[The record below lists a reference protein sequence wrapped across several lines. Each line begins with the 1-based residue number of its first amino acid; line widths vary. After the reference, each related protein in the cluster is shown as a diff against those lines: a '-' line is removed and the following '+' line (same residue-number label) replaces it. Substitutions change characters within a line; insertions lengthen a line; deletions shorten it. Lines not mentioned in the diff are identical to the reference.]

1 VEIIEL
7 ITLHLYIK
15 EEIIM
20 VQILAGE
27 KGEGKTK
34 ILIDLANESVS
45 TSDGDV
51 IYIDDDKRHIYDL
64 NHKIRFVEVSEFP
77 LANYRELI
85 GFIYG
90 IFSQNSDITKV
101 FVDGI
106 FKIVQSLGDEDLIK
120 LVTRLD
126 SMSKAYNVDFVLA
139 GNVDPADLPKEVE
152 QYIRK

>member
-1 VEIIEL
+1 
-7 ITLHLYIK
+7 
-15 EEIIM
+15 M

-106 FKIVQSLGDEDLIK
+106 FKIVQSLGNEDMIK
-120 LVTRLD
+120 LVARLD

-139 GNVDPADLPKEVE
+139 GNVDPAELPKEVE

>member
-1 VEIIEL
+1 MEIIEL

-15 EEIIM
+15 EEIIR

-106 FKIVQSLGDEDLIK
+106 FKIVQSLGNEDLIK
-120 LVTRLD
+120 LVARLD

-139 GNVDPADLPKEVE
+139 GNVDPAELPKEVE

>member
-1 VEIIEL
+1 
-7 ITLHLYIK
+7 
-15 EEIIM
+15 M

-34 ILIDLANESVS
+34 ILIDLASESVS

>member
-1 VEIIEL
+1 
-7 ITLHLYIK
+7 
-15 EEIIM
+15 M

-34 ILIDLANESVS
+34 ILIDLANESVG

-106 FKIVQSLGDEDLIK
+106 FKIVQSLGNEDLIK
-120 LVTRLD
+120 LVARLD
-126 SMSKAYNVDFVLA
+126 SMSKSYNVDFVLA
-139 GNVDPADLPKEVE
+139 GNVDPAELPKEVE

>member
-1 VEIIEL
+1 
-7 ITLHLYIK
+7 
-15 EEIIM
+15 M

-51 IYIDDDKRHIYDL
+51 I
-64 NHKIRFVEVSEFP
+64 
-77 LANYRELI
+77 
-85 GFIYG
+85 
-90 IFSQNSDITKV
+90 FSQNSDITKV

-106 FKIVQSLGDEDLIK
+106 FKIVQSLGNEDLIK
-120 LVTRLD
+120 LVARLD

-139 GNVDPADLPKEVE
+139 GNVDPAELPKEVE

>member
-1 VEIIEL
+1 
-7 ITLHLYIK
+7 
-15 EEIIM
+15 M

-106 FKIVQSLGDEDLIK
+106 FKIVHSLGNEDLIK
-120 LVTRLD
+120 LVAWLD

-139 GNVDPADLPKEVE
+139 GNVDPAELPKEVE

>member
-1 VEIIEL
+1 
-7 ITLHLYIK
+7 
-15 EEIIM
+15 M

-64 NHKIRFVEVSEFP
+64 NHMIRFVEVSEFP

-106 FKIVQSLGDEDLIK
+106 FKIVQSLGNEDLIK
-120 LVTRLD
+120 LVARLD

-139 GNVDPADLPKEVE
+139 GNVDPAELPKEVE

>member
-1 VEIIEL
+1 
-7 ITLHLYIK
+7 
-15 EEIIM
+15 M

-139 GNVDPADLPKEVE
+139 GNVDPAELPKEVE

>member
-1 VEIIEL
+1 
-7 ITLHLYIK
+7 
-15 EEIIM
+15 M

-152 QYIRK
+152 QYLL

>member
-1 VEIIEL
+1 
-7 ITLHLYIK
+7 
-15 EEIIM
+15 M

>member
-1 VEIIEL
+1 
-7 ITLHLYIK
+7 
-15 EEIIM
+15 M

-126 SMSKAYNVDFVLA
+126 SMSKAYKVDFVLA

>member
-1 VEIIEL
+1 
-7 ITLHLYIK
+7 
-15 EEIIM
+15 M

-106 FKIVQSLGDEDLIK
+106 FKNDQSLGNEDMIK
-120 LVTRLD
+120 LVARLD
-126 SMSKAYNVDFVLA
+126 SVSKAYNVDFVLA
-139 GNVDPADLPKEVE
+139 GNVDPAELPKEVE

>member
-1 VEIIEL
+1 
-7 ITLHLYIK
+7 
-15 EEIIM
+15 M

-34 ILIDLANESVS
+34 ILIDLANESVG

-106 FKIVQSLGDEDLIK
+106 FKIVQSLGNEDLIK

-126 SMSKAYNVDFVLA
+126 SMSKSYNVDFVLA
-139 GNVDPADLPKEVE
+139 GNVDPAELPKEVE

>member
-1 VEIIEL
+1 
-7 ITLHLYIK
+7 
-15 EEIIM
+15 M

-152 QYIRK
+152 QYIIK

>member
-1 VEIIEL
+1 
-7 ITLHLYIK
+7 
-15 EEIIM
+15 M

-45 TSDGDV
+45 TSDGDVIYGDV

-126 SMSKAYNVDFVLA
+126 SMSKAYNVGFVLA

>member
-1 VEIIEL
+1 
-7 ITLHLYIK
+7 
-15 EEIIM
+15 M

-34 ILIDLANESVS
+34 ILIDLANEGVS

-106 FKIVQSLGDEDLIK
+106 FKIVQSLGNEDLIK
-120 LVTRLD
+120 LVARLD

-139 GNVDPADLPKEVE
+139 GNVDPAELPKEVE

>member
-1 VEIIEL
+1 
-7 ITLHLYIK
+7 
-15 EEIIM
+15 M

-126 SMSKAYNVDFVLA
+126 SMSKAYHVDFVLA

>member
-1 VEIIEL
+1 
-7 ITLHLYIK
+7 
-15 EEIIM
+15 M

-77 LANYRELI
+77 LATNRELI

-106 FKIVQSLGDEDLIK
+106 FKIVQSLGNEDLIK

-139 GNVDPADLPKEVE
+139 GNVDPAELPKEVE

>member
-1 VEIIEL
+1 
-7 ITLHLYIK
+7 
-15 EEIIM
+15 M

-106 FKIVQSLGDEDLIK
+106 FKIIQSLGNEDLIK

-139 GNVDPADLPKEVE
+139 GNVDPAELPKEVE

>member
-1 VEIIEL
+1 
-7 ITLHLYIK
+7 
-15 EEIIM
+15 M

-51 IYIDDDKRHIYDL
+51 IYIDDDKRHIYDP

>member
-1 VEIIEL
+1 
-7 ITLHLYIK
+7 
-15 EEIIM
+15 M

-34 ILIDLANESVS
+34 ILIDLANDSVS

-106 FKIVQSLGDEDLIK
+106 FKIVQSLGNEDLIK
-120 LVTRLD
+120 LVARLD

-139 GNVDPADLPKEVE
+139 GNVDPAELPKEVE

>member
-1 VEIIEL
+1 MEL

-51 IYIDDDKRHIYDL
+51 IYIDD
-64 NHKIRFVEVSEFP
+64 
-77 LANYRELI
+77 
-85 GFIYG
+85 
-90 IFSQNSDITKV
+90 
-101 FVDGI
+101 
-106 FKIVQSLGDEDLIK
+106 
-120 LVTRLD
+120 
-126 SMSKAYNVDFVLA
+126 
-139 GNVDPADLPKEVE
+139 
-152 QYIRK
+152 

>member
-1 VEIIEL
+1 
-7 ITLHLYIK
+7 
-15 EEIIM
+15 M

-106 FKIVQSLGDEDLIK
+106 FKIVQTLGNEDLIK
-120 LVTRLD
+120 LVARLD

-139 GNVDPADLPKEVE
+139 GNVDPAELPKEVE

>member
-1 VEIIEL
+1 
-7 ITLHLYIK
+7 
-15 EEIIM
+15 M

-77 LANYRELI
+77 LANSRALI

>member
-1 VEIIEL
+1 
-7 ITLHLYIK
+7 
-15 EEIIM
+15 M

-45 TSDGDV
+45 TSDGNV

>member
-1 VEIIEL
+1 
-7 ITLHLYIK
+7 
-15 EEIIM
+15 M

-34 ILIDLANESVS
+34 ILIDLANESIS

-106 FKIVQSLGDEDLIK
+106 FKIVQSLGNEDLIK
-120 LVTRLD
+120 LVARLD

-139 GNVDPADLPKEVE
+139 GNVDPAELPKEVE

>member
-1 VEIIEL
+1 MNSTRE
-7 ITLHLYIK
+7 YN
-15 EEIIM
+15 
-20 VQILAGE
+20 
-27 KGEGKTK
+27 
-34 ILIDLANESVS
+34 NESIKSLKDEDRVRLRPAVIFG
-45 TSDGDV
+45 SDGDV

-106 FKIVQSLGDEDLIK
+106 FKIVQSLGNEDLIK
-120 LVTRLD
+120 LVARLD

-139 GNVDPADLPKEVE
+139 GNVDPAELPKEVE

>member
-1 VEIIEL
+1 
-7 ITLHLYIK
+7 
-15 EEIIM
+15 M

-106 FKIVQSLGDEDLIK
+106 FKIVQSLGNEDLIK
-120 LVTRLD
+120 LVTSLD

-139 GNVDPADLPKEVE
+139 GNVDPAELPKEVE

>member
-1 VEIIEL
+1 
-7 ITLHLYIK
+7 
-15 EEIIM
+15 M
-20 VQILAGE
+20 AAILAGK

-34 ILIDLANESVS
+34 TLIDLANESVS

-106 FKIVQSLGDEDLIK
+106 FKIVQSLGNEDLIK
-120 LVTRLD
+120 LVARLD

-139 GNVDPADLPKEVE
+139 GNVDPAELPKEVE

>member
-1 VEIIEL
+1 
-7 ITLHLYIK
+7 
-15 EEIIM
+15 M

-106 FKIVQSLGDEDLIK
+106 FKIVQSLGNEDLIK
-120 LVTRLD
+120 LVARLD

-139 GNVDPADLPKEVE
+139 GNVAPAELPKEVE

>member
-1 VEIIEL
+1 
-7 ITLHLYIK
+7 
-15 EEIIM
+15 M

-64 NHKIRFVEVSEFP
+64 NHKIRFVEVSECP

-106 FKIVQSLGDEDLIK
+106 FKIVQSLGNEDLIK
-120 LVTRLD
+120 LVARLD

-139 GNVDPADLPKEVE
+139 GNVDPAELPKEVE

>member
-1 VEIIEL
+1 
-7 ITLHLYIK
+7 
-15 EEIIM
+15 M

-106 FKIVQSLGDEDLIK
+106 FKIVQSLGDEDLIE

>member
-1 VEIIEL
+1 
-7 ITLHLYIK
+7 
-15 EEIIM
+15 M

-45 TSDGDV
+45 ASDGDV

-106 FKIVQSLGDEDLIK
+106 FKIVQSLGNEDLIK
-120 LVTRLD
+120 LVARLD

-139 GNVDPADLPKEVE
+139 GNVDPAELPKEVE

>member
-1 VEIIEL
+1 
-7 ITLHLYIK
+7 
-15 EEIIM
+15 M

-85 GFIYG
+85 GFIYC

-101 FVDGI
+101 FVYGI
-106 FKIVQSLGDEDLIK
+106 FKIVQSLGNEDLIK
-120 LVTRLD
+120 LVARLD

-139 GNVDPADLPKEVE
+139 GNVDPAELPKEVE

>member
-1 VEIIEL
+1 
-7 ITLHLYIK
+7 
-15 EEIIM
+15 M

-106 FKIVQSLGDEDLIK
+106 FKIVQSLGDKDLIK

>member
-1 VEIIEL
+1 
-7 ITLHLYIK
+7 
-15 EEIIM
+15 M

-64 NHKIRFVEVSEFP
+64 NHKIRFVEISEFP